1 MWRNRIV
8 TTLFSG
14 SVLLVLEFV
23 SAAPPASNET
33 KPKRDAI
40 VNDDHAAKANGKS
53 SSSDTQRP
61 ADDEST
67 PEKIVKTEA
76 EWRKILTPGQFHV
89 TRKKWTEPAGTGLYA
104 HTKKDGIYH
113 CICCGEPLF
122 DSKTKFESGTGWP
135 SFFQPIDEKAVTELE
150 DISDGSLR
158 IEVQCSRCDAHLG
171 HVFSDGPRPT
181 GHRYCMNSA
190 SLKLVNR
197 KKELAPKDTA
207 SKHAAAK
214 DTKPIQR
221 NQVKKTQEE
230 RAADSKNSP

>member
-40 VNDDHAAKANGKS
+40 VNDDQVAKANGKS

-104 HTKKDGIYH
+104 HTKKDGIYY

-135 SFFQPIDEKAVTELE
+135 SFFQPIDEEAVAKLE
-150 DISDGSLR
+150 GTSTSDGVVR

-181 GHRYCMNSA
+181 GQRYCMNSA
-190 SLKLVNR
+190 SLKLVDR
-197 KKELAPKDTA
+197 KKENAGKAPKATQ
-207 SKHAAAK
+207 SKGTRK
-214 DTKPIQR
+214 EQQGKSKEP
-221 NQVKKTQEE
+221 VK
-230 RAADSKNSP
+230 DSKESKDAQ